1 MLRAFFLG
9 TVKNKKPRISARLFC
24 GWMTGLEPAT
34 SRITIWDSNQLS
46 YIHHVAR
53 PNIKKP
59 PQISRDGGNFFRK
72 KPVFD
77 RLRLLFLHDSEEI
90 RAFEV
95 VPVLHAEARVDVLF
109 REHADGEGVVATF
122 EAALE
127 FQVHGFGVVVAEDD
141 VLGFDVFDIFF
152 LLLALL
158 DVAVQ
163 FAVLGNRVSPEFAAA
178 TGFLANFELD
188 AFFLFVLG

>member
-1 MLRAFFLG
+1 
-9 TVKNKKPRISARLFC
+9 
-24 GWMTGLEPAT
+24 MTGLEPAT

-59 PQISRDGGNFFRK
+59 SQISRDGEHFFQK
-72 KPVFD
+72 KFVFKGFA
-77 RLRLLFLHDSEEI
+77 LLFLHDSEEV
-90 RAFEV
+90 RALEV
-95 VPVLHAEARVDVLF
+95 VPVFHAETRIDVLL
-109 REHADGEGVVATF
+109 RKNADGEGFVATV

-127 FQVHGFGVVVAEDD
+127 FQVHGFRVVVAEDD
-141 VLGFDVFDIFF
+141 VLGFDVLDVLL

-163 FAVLGNRVSPEFAAA
+163 FAILRNRVSPEFTAA
-178 TGFLANFELD
+178 TGFLADFELD
-188 AFFLFVLG
+188 AFLLFVLR

>member
-1 MLRAFFLG
+1 
-9 TVKNKKPRISARLFC
+9 
-24 GWMTGLEPAT
+24 MTGLEPAT

-59 PQISRDGGNFFRK
+59 PQISRDGGNFFPK
-72 KPVFD
+72 KPYL
-77 RLRLLFLHDSEEI
+77 RRKRLLFLHDSEEVG
-90 RAFEV
+90 AFEV
-95 VPVLHAEARVDVLF
+95 VPVLHAEARVNVLL
-109 REHADGEGVVATF
+109 RENADGEGVVATV

-141 VLGFDVFDIFF
+141 VLGFDVLYIFF

-158 DVAVQ
+158 DVSVQ
-163 FAVLGNRVSPEFAAA
+163 FAVLGNRVAPEFAAA
-178 TGFLANFELD
+178 AGFLANFELD
-188 AFFLFVLG
+188 ALFLFVLR